1 MIDFNQCDGKKCT
14 GRKMERFSMLK
25 AIKDKDKKKKFRGVV
40 LSAFGE
46 KPVSV
51 EDLDICLK
59 NGICVID
66 CSWNRIEE
74 TNQFRF
80 KNERILPYVVAGNPV
95 NYGKPFQLSCVEA
108 LATALCAIDYVP
120 QAEYIMSKFGWAD
133 GFWSINSRIK

>member
-1 MIDFNQCDGKKCT
+1 
-14 GRKMERFSMLK
+14 MERFNMLK
-25 AIKDKDKKKKFRGVV
+25 TLKDKERKKKFRGVV

-46 KPVSV
+46 KPVSI

-80 KNERILPYVVAGNPV
+80 KNERVLPYVVAGNPV

-133 GFWSINSRIK
+133 GFWSINTRIK